1 MNLILVPG
9 FWLGAW
15 SWDVF
20 RADGARDLD
29 DFTDEQLD
37 DFRARA
43 VPHPAGAAKDPQ
55 VLKDERRFD
64 VPITLIST
72 TYTREEIDGAIA
84 AGLPYFAEI
93 PRLRDVTIVE
103 LPTSHWPQF
112 TKPDE
117 LASLILTRL

>member
-20 RADGARDLD
+20 RVDGARD
-29 DFTDEQLD
+29 LD

-55 VLKDERRFD
+55 VLKDERRFE
-64 VPITLIST
+64 VPVTLIST

-84 AGLPYFAEI
+84 ASLPYFAEI

-103 LPTSHWPQF
+103 SPTSHWPQF

-117 LASLILTRL
+117 LASLILAQL